1 MLVSSALV
9 VGQGPPLAHRS
20 SPARATALLAGLPWR
35 ARVGA
40 SAPAYA
46 APLSAAGASIPHR
59 TPRRGVLRLA
69 PAASRPQ
76 TTPTPPG
83 ARRRR
88 LDARTAHTPSTSQPA
103 RRRGSR
109 SGRARGRADVGA
121 DAGAQSP
128 RPWASPRASR
138 SPEASATGGR
148 PRPPPRPPAAP
159 APAPSGGASRGRT
172 PRGRQGTTR
181 LLASHAQG
189 TGRPEAGRG
198 AQPRGGACSIGS
210 HGVRAGGRVVP
221 RVGAVRATVAGAAPP
236 R

>member
-109 SGRARGRADVGA
+109 SGRARGRADAGA
-121 DAGAQSP
+121 DAGAGA
-128 RPWASPRASR
+128 RARSPRASPT
-138 SPEASATGGR
+138 PEASATGRR
-148 PRPPPRPPAAP
+148 PRPPPRP
-159 APAPSGGASRGRT
+159 
-172 PRGRQGTTR
+172 
-181 LLASHAQG
+181 
-189 TGRPEAGRG
+189 
-198 AQPRGGACSIGS
+198 
-210 HGVRAGGRVVP
+210 
-221 RVGAVRATVAGAAPP
+221 
-236 R
+236 